1 MTTPTT
7 HPPTTVQV
15 AGVATAVQEY
25 GEGEP
30 LLIINGT
37 SQSLGF
43 WTDQALAWAAEGYRV
58 LTYDLRGMGGT
69 ERGSGAISVGSLA
82 VDARGVLDALGVD
95 RAHVLGYSLGSAVA
109 QQLALDVPDR
119 VASLVL
125 YCTWGRTDG
134 FQRAMMTGLAH
145 PWRTGDL
152 EAGLGALGVAF
163 SPQLLDSPDFGALIE
178 QLLPLFPSN
187 EQQIRTTAEQ
197 WDADLAHDT
206 LDRLGGITAP
216 TLVIAGEQDLLTPP
230 WHGRQVADAIPG
242 ARHHLFT
249 GPGSSHALGV
259 ERAAEFGPL
268 VSAFLGEHDLREHAL
283 T

>member
-1 MTTPTT
+1 LSTPIA
-7 HPPTTVQV
+7 HALRTVQV
-15 AGVATAVQEY
+15 GDIAVAVQEY

-30 LLIINGT
+30 LLVINGT

-43 WTDQALAWAAEGYRV
+43 WAEPAMAWAAQHRV
-58 LTYDLRGMGGT
+58 ITYDLRGMGGS
-69 ERGSGAISVGSLA
+69 ERGSGDITVASLA
-82 VDARGVLDALGVD
+82 ADALGLLEALGID

-109 QQLALDVPDR
+109 QELALAAPDR
-119 VASLVL
+119 IASLVL
-125 YCTWGRTDG
+125 YCTWARTDG
-134 FQRAMMTGLAH
+134 FQRAMLTGLAH

-152 EAGLGALGVAF
+152 EAALGALGVAF
-163 SPQLLDSPDFGALIE
+163 SPQLLDSPEFGGLIE
-178 QLLPLFPSN
+178 QLLPLFPST
-187 EQQIRTTAEQ
+187 EQQIRTCAEQ

-259 ERAAEFGPL
+259 ERAEEFVPL
-268 VSAFLGEHDLREHAL
+268 VQGFLGEHPLS
-283 T
+283 

>member
-1 MTTPTT
+1 MSTPTVSE
-7 HPPTTVQV
+7 PRTVQV
-15 AGVATAVQEY
+15 GDIAVAVQEY
-25 GEGEP
+25 GAGEP
-30 LLIINGT
+30 LLVINGT

-43 WTDQALAWAAEGYRV
+43 WVDTVQAWAGSYRV
-58 LTYDLRGMGGT
+58 ITYDLRGMGGS
-69 ERGSGAISVGSLA
+69 ERGSGAISVASLA
-82 VDARGVLDALGVD
+82 EDAAALLDALEVP

-109 QQLALDVPDR
+109 QELALAAPEK

-125 YCTWGRTDG
+125 YCTWARTDG
-134 FQRAMMTGLAH
+134 FQRAMITGLAH

-152 EAGLGALGVAF
+152 EAALGALGVAF
-163 SPQLLDSPDFGALIE
+163 SPQLLDSPEFGGLIE
-178 QLLPLFPSN
+178 QLLPLFPSTP
-187 EQQIRTTAEQ
+187 EQIRTTAEQ

-259 ERAAEFGPL
+259 ERAEEFVPMVAGW
-268 VSAFLGEHDLREHAL
+268 LGEHPLS
-283 T
+283 

>member
-1 MTTPTT
+1 MSTPTT
-7 HPPTTVQV
+7 HAPRKVQV
-15 AGVATAVQEY
+15 HEIDVAVQEF

-43 WTDQALAWAAEGYRV
+43 WTDTALAWASYYRV
-58 LTYDLRGMGGT
+58 ITYDLRGMGGSA
-69 ERGSGAISVGSLA
+69 RGSGALSVASLA
-82 VDARGVLDALGVD
+82 ADAEGLLQALDVD
-95 RAHVLGYSLGSAVA
+95 RAHVLGYSLGSAIA
-109 QQLALDVPDR
+109 QELALAAPTR

-125 YCTWGRTDG
+125 YCTWARTDG

-152 EAGLGALGVAF
+152 DAALGALGVAF
-163 SPQLLDSPDFGALIE
+163 SPQLLDNPEFGVLIE
-178 QLLPLFPSN
+178 QLLPLFPST
-187 EQQIRTTAEQ
+187 EQQIRTCAEQ

-206 LDRLGGITAP
+206 LDRLGDITAP

-230 WHGRQVADAIPG
+230 WHGKQVADAIAG
-242 ARHHLFT
+242 SQHHLFT

-259 ERAAEFGPL
+259 ERAEEFVPL
-268 VSAFLGEHDLREHAL
+268 ILDFLGAHRVS
-283 T
+283 

>member
-1 MTTPTT
+1 LSTPTVSA
-7 HPPTTVQV
+7 PRTVRV
-15 AGVATAVQEY
+15 GDITVAVQEY
-25 GEGEP
+25 GEGDP

-43 WTDQALAWAAEGYRV
+43 WAELAPAWASRYRV
-58 LTYDLRGMGGT
+58 VTYDLRGMGGS
-69 ERGSGAISVGSLA
+69 ERGSGAITVASLA
-82 VDARGVLDALGVD
+82 ADALGLLEALGID

-109 QQLALDVPDR
+109 QELALAAPER
-119 VASLVL
+119 VAPLVL

-134 FQRAMMTGLAH
+134 FQRAMLTGLAH

-152 EAGLGALGVAF
+152 EAALGALGVAF
-163 SPQLLDSPDFGALIE
+163 SPQLLDDPAFGELI
-178 QLLPLFPSN
+178 QQMLPLFPST

-206 LDRLGGITAP
+206 LDRLGSITAP
-216 TLVIAGEQDLLTPP
+216 TLVVAGEQDLLTPP

-242 ARHHLFT
+242 ARLEMFT

-259 ERAAEFGPL
+259 ERAGEFVPL
-268 VSAFLGEHDLREHAL
+268 VADFLGAQAIR
-283 T
+283 

>member
-1 MTTPTT
+1 MSTPTT
-7 HPPTTVQV
+7 HAPRTVQV
-15 AGVATAVQEY
+15 NDITVAVQEF

-43 WTDQALAWAAEGYRV
+43 WTETALVWANRFRV
-58 LTYDLRGMGGT
+58 ITYDLRGMGGS
-69 ERGSGAISVGSLA
+69 ERGSGALSVASLA
-82 VDARGVLDALGVD
+82 ADAQGLLETLDIE
-95 RAHVLGYSLGSAVA
+95 RAHVLGYSLGSAIA
-109 QQLALDVPDR
+109 QELALAAPNR

-145 PWRTGDL
+145 PWRTGDV
-152 EAGLGALGVAF
+152 EAALGALGVAF
-163 SPQLLDSPDFGALIE
+163 SPQLLDNPEFGVLIE
-178 QLLPLFPSN
+178 QLLPLFPST
-187 EQQIRTTAEQ
+187 EQQIRTCAEQ

-206 LDRLGGITAP
+206 LDRLSEITTP

-230 WHGRQVADAIPG
+230 WHGRQVADVIPG

-259 ERAAEFGPL
+259 ERAEEFVPMVL
-268 VSAFLGEHDLREHAL
+268 EFLGEHPM